1 MLKLISFFYVL
12 NTKSALHLPQKMK
25 ARKYKEEIYLHV
37 YQRTI
42 NRFNIFYDI
51 KDYLIYFSIFC
62 VAAERYGIAVMELC
76 LMIDHIHMLIKTSSK
91 KNLSEFI
98 SFVTS
103 VFVREYNS
111 SIGRKGSLFESRFG
125 SAPKLTKKKL
135 MSAIIYI
142 GNNPVERKI
151 CIKGENYRW
160 NFIAYISSDHPFSK
174 ALVLNDISYKL
185 KKAIKEIN
193 FLHKNKKHLNY
204 GILERLFNGLTS
216 EEKNQLTDYIIHKY
230 NVLDIKSLMS
240 HFDSYQELLISL
252 HSTTG
257 SEYDLKE
264 DQDSASD
271 LIYREMIKVT
281 RKHYGEDIRKV
292 ISSSPEEKFQIA
304 EVIRR
309 MTSSQI
315 WQIEKFLHL
324 KVKKTD

>member
-1 MLKLISFFYVL
+1 
-12 NTKSALHLPQKMK
+12 MK
-25 ARKYKEEIYLHV
+25 ARKYKEGIYIHV
-37 YQRTI
+37 FQRTI

-62 VAAERYGIAVMELC
+62 IAAERYGITVMELC

-91 KNLSEFI
+91 KSMSEFI

-151 CIKGENYRW
+151 CIKGEDYRW
-160 NFIAYISSDHPFSK
+160 NFIAYINSNHPFSK
-174 ALVLNDISYKL
+174 ELVFNNTSYKL
-185 KKAIKEIN
+185 KKSIKEIN
-193 FLHKNKKHLNY
+193 FLHKKGRHLNY
-204 GILERLFNGLTS
+204 RILERLFDGLS
-216 EEKNQLTDYIIHKY
+216 LEEKMQLTDYIIDKY
-230 NVLDIKSLMS
+230 SVLDTRSLMS
-240 HFDSYQELLISL
+240 HFDSYQELLTSL

-257 SEYDLKE
+257 SEFDIKE
-264 DQDSASD
+264 DLDSASD
-271 LIYREMIKVT
+271 VIYRDMIKVT
-281 RKHYGEDIRKV
+281 RKYYGDDIRKV
-292 ISSSPEEKFQIA
+292 ISSNIDEKIRIA
-304 EVIRR
+304 EAVRQH
-309 MTSSQI
+309 TSAHT

-324 KVKKTD
+324 EIGKKE